1 MRVKIKDIEST
12 ELNEGRIVV
21 HSQNDFDNIKNNF
34 NGVVTIKGTNEE
46 ICITPLEKATIEI
59 RGSSRAEAY
68 STSAYRMKLMHECL
82 NHADYDE
89 TDVVV
94 PLPVIGRVRISL
106 KSPSPLEIV

>member
-1 MRVKIKDIEST
+1 MKSSNTVFLFLSLHLLVGT
-12 ELNEGRIVV
+12 ATPFLANGYFV
-21 HSQNDFDNIKNNF
+21 DN
-34 NGVVTIKGTNEE
+34 GAPMSVGADDAV
-46 ICITPLEKATIEI
+46 
-59 RGSSRAEAY
+59 AEAY